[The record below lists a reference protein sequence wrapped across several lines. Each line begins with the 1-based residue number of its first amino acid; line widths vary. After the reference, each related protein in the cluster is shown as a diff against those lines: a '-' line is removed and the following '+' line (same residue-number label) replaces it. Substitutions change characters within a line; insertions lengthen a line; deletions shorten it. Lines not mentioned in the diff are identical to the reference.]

1 NPSMSTQVDLLQLEK
16 PSADSNA
23 PPPAA
28 IRFSVGIDGL
38 NIWLVLLTSLLMVCS
53 ILSSWESIQDRVHE
67 YYAWM
72 LVLQMAMVGVFL
84 AFDIILFYVFFELTL
99 VPLFFL
105 IGIWGG
111 PQRQYAARK
120 FFIFTLAGSLITLL
134 GVLGAI
140 LLFSTVGYSVPN
152 PDKTAQSG
160 VKVETKLTFSI
171 PELVDLTQ
179 RVLRQARA
187 SDEVVNDLKRQRDQ
201 TQNEAE
207 KNQLQK
213 KIDITERSVRGTE
226 FWKRA
231 QFWIFLAMMVGFA
244 VKVPLFPVHTWL
256 PLAHTEAP
264 TAGSVLLAG
273 VLLKI
278 GTYGFLRLCI
288 PLTPDASVNFGAPFL
303 GWLAVIGIIYGAF
316 CALQQD

>member
-1 NPSMSTQVDLLQLEK
+1 MV
-16 PSADSNA
+16 A
-23 PPPAA
+23 
-28 IRFSVGIDGL
+28 SV
-38 NIWLVLLTSLLMVCS
+38 LV
-53 ILSSWESIQDRVHE
+53 SWTAVTERVNE
-67 YYAWM
+67 FYAWLLALETGM
-72 LVLQMAMVGVFL
+72 LGVFL

-187 SDEVVNDLKRQRDQ
+187 SDEVVNDLKRQRD
-201 TQNEAE
+201 
-207 KNQLQK
+207 
-213 KIDITERSVRGTE
+213 
-226 FWKRA
+226 
-231 QFWIFLAMMVGFA
+231 
-244 VKVPLFPVHTWL
+244 
-256 PLAHTEAP
+256 
-264 TAGSVLLAG
+264 
-273 VLLKI
+273 
-278 GTYGFLRLCI
+278 
-288 PLTPDASVNFGAPFL
+288 
-303 GWLAVIGIIYGAF
+303 
-316 CALQQD
+316 